1 MTRVT
6 RKYLAAAGAAA
17 FAVVLGSL
25 GTTALASS
33 PGCAFG
39 NGCATLHG
47 LDAAS
52 HQVAM
57 DAKYQNRHEILIGY
71 PDNPGDGASSFDGV
85 LHFTP
90 NGKTTTYQDTALQV
104 PAYHGT
110 CSGAPGTLAVSGD
123 TVTAASGD
131 TLSVH
136 SADGL
141 TAIANSGNTS
151 VTFSGTALAGN
162 LVVDESYGPGCA
174 EAWTLALSAGP
185 LPATLGAFT
194 QDLGGAIS
202 RSYVVGG
209 VQFSDAVN
217 GPGSFSFSGLPAGIV
232 RTSSGEL
239 VLSGS
244 SAQPQ
249 TDSSNGVTYTDGNGA
264 QVTSSFELVVQ
275 ATSVTNKNP
284 DKPFYTFVYA
294 PNGTWT
300 SQCVTDVNGSGA
312 LKLEP
317 CTLGRDKYQDFF
329 ALNGS
334 GDPVQI
340 ADGITTYHIQNW
352 LASVAKA
359 DSCLTDPSSLNPG
372 TPQSDVTDK
381 ATSPAG
387 RQLRTDGSC
396 TSAQDLWSWN
406 T

>member
-1 MTRVT
+1 MTRQ
-6 RKYLAAAGAAA
+6 KYLAAASAAA
-17 FAVVLGSL
+17 FAVMLGSL

-47 LDAAS
+47 VDAAS

-57 DAKYQNRHEILIGY
+57 NAKYQNKHEILIGY

-85 LHFTP
+85 LHFTQGP
-90 NGKTTTYQDTALQV
+90 EVTITQDTSLQV
-104 PAYHGT
+104 NLLHST
-110 CSGAPGTLAVSGD
+110 CSGLPSAGLAPVAGAVSPDSNGSLSVKSVPAGLSAVKNSNGTVTLTGTATAGGNLVLDETFGD
-123 TVTAASGD
+123 CTVAEYWAIAASGGVPTTAASLD
-131 TLSVH
+131 KP
-136 SADGL
+136 
-141 TAIANSGNTS
+141 
-151 VTFSGTALAGN
+151 F
-162 LVVDESYGPGCA
+162 
-174 EAWTLALSAGP
+174 
-185 LPATLGAFT
+185 
-194 QDLGGAIS
+194 IS
-202 RSYVVGG
+202 RSYPVGG
-209 VQFSDAVN
+209 IRFSATAPAGVT
-217 GPGSFSFSGLPAGIV
+217 GSFSYSGLPSGLSAGSDGFLSV
-232 RTSSGEL
+232 SASRAAKGTYSSE
-239 VLSGS
+239 
-244 SAQPQ
+244 
-249 TDSSNGVTYTDGNGA
+249 GVTYADSFGA
-264 QVTSSFELVVQ
+264 SATSAFQLVVDGS
-275 ATSVTNKNP
+275 TTTTPGNHV
-284 DKPFYTFVYA
+284 PFYTFVYA
-294 PNGTWT
+294 PNGHWT

-329 ALNGS
+329 ALDGS

-396 TSAQDLWSWN
+396 TSVQDLWSWN